1 MEFRFVC
8 DFVCTCFFF
17 FFIFFPISLLL
28 VSPHPFF
35 HFSSFSPYLGALP
48 SWTLFISWFC
58 SNPNPY
64 ASSSSLKS
72 MGLSLWLNAV
82 LFSLSSSNQHSLGGS
97 DLPWSVGSNQWLWS
111 SSLMGLVV
119 GWRVGLLLE
128 WVCFGVLD
136 GMVEAMFLLF
146 LFGCGFVDCWLL
158 GLFNFLDIL
167 SMIVL
172 I

>member
-72 MGLSLWLNAV
+72 ICLSLWLNTV
-82 LFSLSSSNQHSLGGS
+82 LFSLSSSNQHSLRGS
-97 DLPWSVGSNQWLWS
+97 DLPWSVGSNQWLLS

-146 LFGCGFVDCWLL
+146 LVG
-158 GLFNFLDIL
+158 
-167 SMIVL
+167 
-172 I
+172 